1 MAGQDKESGR
11 PKRGPGM
18 SASAKLETARPEG
31 ARRSLA
37 PAALA
42 CMGVVFG
49 DIGTSPLY
57 TLNVAAKA
65 ASPSGQLTPEA
76 VLGIVSLIFWSLIVV
91 ISIKYAI
98 LIMRADNHGEGGI
111 LALLA
116 LVSPRRAKRN
126 ARRAALVVVG
136 LVGATL
142 LYGDGTITPAIS
154 VLSAIEGLKLYA
166 PQMEHAVVPLTVLI
180 LAGLFVIQRNG
191 TSWIGGIFGP
201 VMLVWFITAGVL
213 GIVGIIR
220 SPAVLAA
227 LSPLAAVTYL
237 WSAGPLAFV
246 VIGGAFLAVTGG
258 EAFYADMGHF
268 GPLPI
273 RVAWFGVALPAL
285 TLSYFGQGGLLLA
298 EPSSPEVLDNP
309 FYALAPQWAHY
320 PLILLAT
327 VATVIASQSII
338 SGAYSM
344 TQQAINLGF
353 LPRMNI
359 IHTEGREIGQI
370 YVPFVNWA
378 LAAGTLTAVIG
389 FGSSD
394 ALAGAFG
401 IAVSLLMVITTL
413 MATFVALH
421 WKHNR
426 LIVYAVNGS
435 LLALDFLF
443 FASTSTKLLDGG
455 WFPLLIAFAIS
466 FLMLTW
472 RKGEEVMDALRLEIR
487 ERSQMFIER
496 LRANPPIRIP
506 GTAIV
511 LGRMAKGVPLA
522 LSHNVNC
529 NRTLHENVMLVAV
542 AVTETPLAPDEERIM
557 VAPIADGIT
566 RIELRFGFMEQPNVP
581 EGLAVAMAAGKIP
594 KFDLGR
600 VIYYTG
606 HETII
611 PLGKR
616 PGMAR
621 WREAIFAFLHHSAQR
636 PGAYFKIP
644 SSQIM
649 EIGVEFEI

>member
-1 MAGQDKESGR
+1 MTAAAKSVAVGGVEGR
-11 PKRGPGM
+11 PG
-18 SASAKLETARPEG
+18 
-31 ARRSLA
+31 LA
-37 PAALA
+37 AAALS

-57 TLNVAAKA
+57 TLNVAVKS
-65 ASPSGQLTPEA
+65 ASPNGPVSAEA
-76 VLGIVSLIFWSLIVV
+76 IVGIVSLILWSLIIV
-91 ISIKYAI
+91 ISIKYAV

-116 LVSPRRAKRN
+116 LVSPRRAKKN
-126 ARRAALVVVG
+126 SWRAALVVVG
-136 LVGATL
+136 LIGATL

-154 VLSAIEGLKLYA
+154 VLSAIEGLKIEA
-166 PQMEHAVVPLTVLI
+166 PRLEHFVVPVTVVI
-180 LAGLFVIQRNG
+180 LAALFSIQRNG
-191 TSWIGGIFGP
+191 TSFVGGLFGP
-201 VMLVWFITAGVL
+201 IMLVWFIIAGLL
-213 GIVGIIR
+213 GVGGIAR
-220 SPAVLAA
+220 SPAILAA
-227 LSPLAAVTYL
+227 LSPLPAITYL
-237 WSAGPLAFV
+237 WHAGPLAFV

-285 TLSYFGQGGLLLA
+285 VLNYFGQGGLLLS
-298 EPSSPEVLDNP
+298 EPNSPQVVQSP
-309 FYALAPQWAHY
+309 FFALAPAWSHY

-327 VATVIASQSII
+327 AATVIASQSII

-353 LPRMNI
+353 LPRMKV

-421 WKHNR
+421 WKYNP
-426 LIVYAVNGS
+426 LVVYGVNGS
-435 LLALDFLF
+435 LLALDLVF
-443 FASTSTKLLDGG
+443 FASTATKLFDGG
-455 WFPLLIAFAIS
+455 WFPLLIAFVIS
-466 FLMLTW
+466 FVMLTW
-472 RKGEEVMDALRLEIR
+472 RKGEELMDAARLEVR
-487 ERSQMFIER
+487 EPTDAFISR
-496 LRANPPIRIP
+496 LQSNPPHRIP

-522 LSHNVNC
+522 LSHNVKC
-529 NRTLHENVMLVAV
+529 NRVLQENVLLVAV
-542 AVTETPLAPDEERIM
+542 STTEVPRTPEDERIVVKPL
-557 VAPIADGIT
+557 VAGVT
-566 RIELRFGFMEQPNVP
+566 RVELRFGFMEEPNVP
-581 EGLAVAMAAGKIP
+581 EELRAAIQSGELP
-594 KFDLGR
+594 ALDLNKA
-600 VIYYTG
+600 IYYTG
-606 HETII
+606 HETIV
-611 PLGKR
+611 PSGKR
-616 PGMAR
+616 SGLPR
-621 WREAIFAFLHHSAQR
+621 WREVIFAFLHHNAQR
-636 PGAYFKIP
+636 PGGYFKIP
-644 SSQIM
+644 GAQIL